1 MDLQQATNMARA
13 MVTQYGMSDTLGPR
27 TFGGSSGNP
36 FLGRGWVDDRD
47 YSEEAAQNI
56 DKEIQSI
63 VSKGYDRA
71 VELLRANRE
80 KLDQLVVVLMEEETL
95 DRDMFM
101 KVMEHGYL
109 PSLPLTNAQN
119 ANKSVSDDS
128 NRSIPPT
135 ATPSDGES
143 TNQLGTAPA

>member
-1 MDLQQATNMARA
+1 VVHLATRSWA
-13 MVTQYGMSDTLGPR
+13 
-27 TFGGSSGNP
+27 
-36 FLGRGWVDDRD
+36 RGWVDDRD

-80 KLDQLVVVLMEEETL
+80 KLDQLVVVSMEEETL

-101 KVMEHGYL
+101 KVMEHGHL
-109 PSLPLTNAQN
+109 PSLPLHQCTERQQIGF
-119 ANKSVSDDS
+119 
-128 NRSIPPT
+128 RR
-135 ATPSDGES
+135 
-143 TNQLGTAPA
+143 